1 MAPFLKSCEEKKMC
15 TGLYDTANISYA
27 YSRKVTNVSKSVNLL
42 GIKCIMG
49 CVGGVL
55 LYKLCTA

>member
-1 MAPFLKSCEEKKMC
+1 MC

-27 YSRKVTNVSKSVNLL
+27 YSRKVTNVSKSVHLL